1 LHCELDV
8 ALGGQCNLSSNRLMM
23 MMMMMVIKDA
33 MFCASRLVSERSL
46 GGGICAGGVAGTVA
60 YG

>member
-1 LHCELDV
+1 
-8 ALGGQCNLSSNRLMM
+8 
-23 MMMMMVIKDA
+23 MMMMVIKDA